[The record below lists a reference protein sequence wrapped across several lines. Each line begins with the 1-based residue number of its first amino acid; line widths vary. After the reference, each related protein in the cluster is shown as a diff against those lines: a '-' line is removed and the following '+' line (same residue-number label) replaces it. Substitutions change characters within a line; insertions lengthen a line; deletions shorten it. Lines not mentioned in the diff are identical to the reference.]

1 MDLKK
6 RLELGQSKS
15 QTNEIVEYVDG
26 RRDRF
31 KLLVEVYKEGPF
43 RLTQRAAWPLTICV
57 EKWPYLLDPHFKT
70 LLNFLHDPHV
80 HDAFIRNT
88 FRLLQYVDVPKR
100 FQGEVADH
108 CFRYLQDRKVAIA
121 IRVFSMTVLNNITRG
136 QPELRNELKL
146 ILEDQ
151 ILQSSAAFRS
161 RGRKVLKEI
170 G

>member
-1 MDLKK
+1 MNLKK

-31 KLLVEVYKEGPF
+31 NLLVEAYKKGPF

-57 EKWPYLLDPHFKT
+57 KKWPYLLDPHFKT
-70 LLNFLHDPHV
+70 LLEFLHDPHV

-88 FRLLQYVDVPKR
+88 VRLLQFVDVPKR
-100 FQGEVADH
+100 FQGEVADC
-108 CFRYLQDRKVAIA
+108 CFRYIQDRKVAIA

-136 QPELRNELKL
+136 MPELRNELKL

-151 ILQSSAAFRS
+151 VLQSSAAFRS